1 MVSSHAY
8 KLELPELMR
17 IHPIFHINL
26 LRLVEPDNAYLPGQQ
41 VEPPELVIVDVELEY
56 YVKRIVDL
64 RFN

>member
-1 MVSSHAY
+1 
-8 KLELPELMR
+8 MR

-41 VEPPELVIVDVELEY
+41 VEPPELVIVDAEPEY
-56 YVKRIVDL
+56 YVKRIVNL